1 MNEQDLLSFL
11 SLLLLAHTFLSYHIS
26 PQLST
31 LHQIYYKYSSGLTPS
46 LGLHFLM
53 EVPVSHKNYIQYI
66 CMPFP
71 Y

>member
-1 MNEQDLLSFL
+1 MNEQDLLHCL
-11 SLLLLAHTFLSYHIS
+11 SLPLLAHTFWSYHIS

-31 LHQIYYKYSSGLTPS
+31 LYQIYYKNSLGLTPS

-53 EVPVSHKNYIQYI
+53 KAPVSHKNYIKYI